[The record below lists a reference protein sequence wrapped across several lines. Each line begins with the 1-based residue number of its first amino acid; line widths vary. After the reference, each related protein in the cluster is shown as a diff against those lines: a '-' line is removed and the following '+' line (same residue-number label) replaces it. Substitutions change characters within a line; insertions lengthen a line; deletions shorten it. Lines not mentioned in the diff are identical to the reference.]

1 MIIHVAICFFNVCEC
16 QEFLWGFYLFI
27 YFFLWKYSQ
36 KKLCVLIAPRAHE
49 DKDKSVN
56 GGAKNGVK
64 WCIAIPVL
72 GLELL

>member
-1 MIIHVAICFFNVCEC
+1 MCVNAKSFFGGFIIIF
-16 QEFLWGFYLFI
+16 
-27 YFFLWKYSQ
+27 FFLWKYSQ

>member
-16 QEFLWGFYLFI
+16 QEFLWGFYF
-27 YFFLWKYSQ
+27 YFFFLWKYSQ